1 MILGKKKMEY
11 VYLYIHTYVS
21 KCVYLE
27 IIYANKVKGLQKV
40 YGDSLYYP
48 SNFPMRLFPNQI
60 FKV

>member
-1 MILGKKKMEY
+1 MEY

>member
-1 MILGKKKMEY
+1 MY
-11 VYLYIHTYVS
+11 VFI
-21 KCVYLE
+21 E

-48 SNFPMRLFPNQI
+48 SNFPLSLKLLPNQI